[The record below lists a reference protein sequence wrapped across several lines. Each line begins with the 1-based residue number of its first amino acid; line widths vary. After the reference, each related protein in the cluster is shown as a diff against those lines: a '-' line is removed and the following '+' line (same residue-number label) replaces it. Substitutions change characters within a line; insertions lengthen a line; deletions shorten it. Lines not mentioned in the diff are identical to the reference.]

1 MNPSNVVVQVGR
13 IITEPTF
20 IKNSKGEEFKAIFTI
35 AVKRNYKN
43 SDGMYDK
50 DYFQVC
56 ALGAKRAKNIHR
68 FQKGQSVT
76 VTGCLESG
84 SYEKNGIKTYFIQ
97 IMAEEVSWTP
107 MTHHGEPLEGDS
119 KKEITPQNIE
129 TDIEMEEEVF
139 DIGLPFQ

>member
-20 IKNSKGEEFKAIFTI
+20 IKNSKGEEFKALFTI

-43 SDGMYDK
+43 SEGRYEK

-56 ALGAKRAKNIHR
+56 ALGTKRAQNIHR

-76 VTGCLESG
+76 VSGCLESG
-84 SYEKNGIKTYFIQ
+84 SYEKNGVRTYFIQ

-107 MTHHGEPLEGDS
+107 MTHSGEIPPDS
-119 KKEITPQNIE
+119 NPQKEITPQNIE
-129 TDIEMEEEVF
+129 TDIEAEVF

>member
-56 ALGAKRAKNIHR
+56 VLGTKRAKNIHR

-76 VTGCLESG
+76 VSGCLESG
-84 SYEKNGIKTYFIQ
+84 SYEKNGSKNYFIQ

-107 MTHHGEPLEGDS
+107 MTHHGELPDS
-119 KKEITPQNIE
+119 NPKKEITPKNIE
-129 TDIEMEEEVF
+129 TDIEAEEEVF
-139 DIGLPFQ
+139 DIGLLFQ